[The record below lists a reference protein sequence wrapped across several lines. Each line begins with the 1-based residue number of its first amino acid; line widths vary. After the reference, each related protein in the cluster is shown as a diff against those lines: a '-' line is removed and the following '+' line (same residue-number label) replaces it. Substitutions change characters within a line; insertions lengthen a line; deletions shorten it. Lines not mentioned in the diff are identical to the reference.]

1 MRTLAKGL
9 SLLLLL
15 LVYVSVTFAQ
25 VQVMTRPLTNTLEV
39 FFLKDFDI
47 NSPASSRPIFFI
59 DLINDSQAREVILV
73 SIVQSREHGQLS
85 RGETIPFSLMA
96 SERLTI
102 SSSQLFSNSGPYRF
116 NNFSIAE
123 DVADELL
130 QNILDTGRL
139 STGIYSFETIVKDV
153 NRNTLDRDSFEIRI
167 SNPTTLDLIGPGSR
181 ATGRSDNC
189 AIAFSSLPQLRWA
202 SNMSRF
208 RVIVAEWKPGE
219 DPESALNQEPRFT
232 RIFVLQNSRSINL
245 IEIGKDLGFNDRV
258 ELIPSTT
265 FTYPSSGESLVLRP
279 GNAYV
284 WRVIGLV
291 STSSGPTS
299 ITNEIYCFRIPRLDE
314 LGSYVQQFESF
325 LRPLLGS
332 DYEKLFGS
340 GGEFSGYKPKRIVLD
355 GKEVTLIEILTKLQ
369 KLTSKYQGFTIE

>member
-1 MRTLAKGL
+1 MKTLAKGI
-9 SLLLLL
+9 SLFLFL
-15 LVYVSVTFAQ
+15 LVCISTTFAQ
-25 VQVMTRPLTNTLEV
+25 VLVMTRPVTNTLEV

-59 DLINDSQAREVILV
+59 DLTNDSQARDITLELTIK
-73 SIVQSREHGQLS
+73 SDKYGELS
-85 RGETIPFSLMA
+85 KGETVSFPLGPSQP
-96 SERLTI
+96 LTI

-116 NNFSIAE
+116 NRYTIAD
-123 DVADELL
+123 DVVDDLL
-130 QNILDTGRL
+130 ENILATGKL
-139 STGIYSFETIVKDV
+139 PTDIYKFETVVKDD
-153 NRNTLDRDSFEIRI
+153 NQPNLGNDSFEIRI

-181 ATGRSDNC
+181 ATGRSDDC

-232 RIFVLQNSRSINL
+232 RIFLLQNTRNTNL
-245 IEIGKDLGFNDRV
+245 REIGKDLGFNDRV
-258 ELIPSTT
+258 EVIPTT
-265 FTYPSSGESLVLRP
+265 SFTYPSSGVNLVLRP
-279 GNAYV
+279 GKTYV

-299 ITNEIYCFRIPRLDE
+299 IANEIYCFRIPKLDE
-314 LGSYVQQFESF
+314 LGNYMQQFESI

-340 GGEFSGYKPKRIVLD
+340 GGEFSGYKPKRILLD
-355 GKEVTLIEILTKLQ
+355 GKEVTLIEILTRLQ
-369 KLTSKYQGFTIE
+369 KLTSKYQGYTIE